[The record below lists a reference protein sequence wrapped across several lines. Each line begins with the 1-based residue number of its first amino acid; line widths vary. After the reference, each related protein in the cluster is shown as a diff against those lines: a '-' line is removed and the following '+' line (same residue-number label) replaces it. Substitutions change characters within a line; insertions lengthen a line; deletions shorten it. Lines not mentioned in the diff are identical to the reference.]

1 MVIRFLFEAGLPYL
15 ALRTAVRANNGATI
29 NNFYIYMIDFFR
41 ATNKNLYAKLCVHS
55 LHTYHI
61 LTPELRAVWNVE
73 RTASLRGN
81 RGRNVGWDFVVERMN
96 CEVAEQ
102 IGSNISP
109 EHIQD
114 KILQLNGI
122 RQVRERAFSAFG
134 VGDDGATSEYSGILD
149 CDVRA
154 ACHHLKTALGFN
166 GDDDA
171 NKLSA
176 PKSNIFRS
184 DGSVAPWN
192 RVAAAVAHESTSD
205 YIDRMVRS
213 APRNN
218 ML

>member
-1 MVIRFLFEAGLPYL
+1 MW
-15 ALRTAVRANNGATI
+15 
-29 NNFYIYMIDFFR
+29 
-41 ATNKNLYAKLCVHS
+41 NL
-55 LHTYHI
+55 
-61 LTPELRAVWNVE
+61 E

-81 RGRNVGWDFVVERMN
+81 RGRNAGWDFVVERMN
-96 CEVAEQ
+96 FEVAEQ

-109 EHIQD
+109 EHIPD

-134 VGDDGATSEYSGILD
+134 VGDDGATSEYGGILD

-154 ACHHLKTALGFN
+154 VCHHLKTALGFN

-176 PKSNIFRS
+176 PKSNNFRS
-184 DGSVAPWN
+184 DGSVAPWT
-192 RVAAAVAHESTSD
+192 RVSAAVAHESTSD

-218 ML
+218 MLYIFIKQLFVVKCSFFVNFGLTSCGWSQDSAF